1 MLIAGISNKCAIL
14 LMLPKQS
21 FCTEVFS
28 KQKYKKKKNAW
39 NLLYKVMWQMCIDSA
54 ELLFYEIS
62 YCHAFSSDVFTVMFS
77 L

>member
-1 MLIAGISNKCAIL
+1 
-14 LMLPKQS
+14 
-21 FCTEVFS
+21 
-28 KQKYKKKKNAW
+28 
-39 NLLYKVMWQMCIDSA
+39 MCIDSA